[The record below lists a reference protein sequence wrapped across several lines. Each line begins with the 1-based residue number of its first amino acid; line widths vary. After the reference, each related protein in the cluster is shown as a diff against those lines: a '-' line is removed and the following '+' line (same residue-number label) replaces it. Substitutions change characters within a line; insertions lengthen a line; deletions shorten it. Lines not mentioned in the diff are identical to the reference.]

1 MRRIAFFVEGYSEL
15 LFVDKL
21 VTEIAGAHNV
31 TIEQRQ
37 ISGGVKAPRQVK
49 VIKAADASGEHEFFV
64 LIVDCGGETQVKTR
78 LQEEH
83 EGLTKAGYEKIVC
96 IRDVRPQFS
105 REEIP
110 KLEQGMRMYVK
121 GSLAPVDFILTT
133 MELEAWFLAEFNH
146 YEKIDPALT
155 VDAIHG
161 ALGFHPV
168 TDDPCL
174 RDTPTEDLRICYAI
188 AGKTYEKSEVSR
200 TVESLDY
207 LYIYTELGGRVPE
220 VAKVIQHVDEFLSP
234 RPVTP

>member
-37 ISGGVKAPRQVK
+37 ISGGVRAPRK
-49 VIKAADASGEHEFFV
+49 ATVIKAADAGGGHQFFV

-78 LQEEH
+78 LLEEH
-83 EGLTKAGYEKIVC
+83 DGLTKAGYEKIVC

-105 REEIP
+105 RGDIP
-110 KLEQGMRMYVK
+110 RLEQNMRKYVK

-146 YEKIDPALT
+146 YQKIDPSLT
-155 VDAIHG
+155 GDVIHG
-161 ALGFHPV
+161 AIGFNPA
-168 TDDPCL
+168 TDDPSL
-174 RDTPTEDLRICYAI
+174 RDTPTEDLRACYAI
-188 AGKTYEKSEVSR
+188 VGKTYEKSEVSR

-207 LYIYTELGGRVPE
+207 LYIYTELGKRVPE
-220 VAKVIQHVDEFLSP
+220 VEKVIRHVDDFLAPKAVS
-234 RPVTP
+234 

>member
-21 VTEIAGAHNV
+21 ITEVAGAHNV

-37 ISGGVKAPRQVK
+37 ISGGVRAPRKVK
-49 VIKAADASGEHEFFV
+49 VIKAADVEGGHEFFV

-78 LQEEH
+78 LIEEH
-83 EGLTKAGYEKIVC
+83 EGLTRAGYEKIVC

-105 REEIP
+105 RGDIP
-110 KLEQGMRMYVK
+110 KLEQTMRMYVK

-146 YEKIDPALT
+146 YVKIDPSLT
-155 VDAIHG
+155 ADVVNNTI
-161 ALGFHPV
+161 GFHPV

-174 RDTPTEDLRICYAI
+174 RDSPADDLRACYAV
-188 AGKTYEKSEVSR
+188 AGKTYEKSEAVR

-207 LYIYTELGGRVPE
+207 LYVYTELGGRVPE
-220 VAKVIQHVDEFLSP
+220 VARVIRHIDEFLAP
-234 RPVTP
+234 PG